1 VLGILASGAAD
12 KFGPGNTHPGRGLG
26 LLKKDPT
33 TTTSAAALAT
43 TTSAPA
49 VTTTSSGTTSPS
61 TTAPL
66 ATTTTAVQVT
76 SSTAAVTST
85 TAVVGAPA
93 GSVVV
98 QAGSNIQAVVDS
110 NPAGSTFYLLAGV
123 YLGQLVEPRNGDV
136 FLGQPGAVLDGN
148 GQAERAF
155 RSGASNVTV
164 SGFVIEDYVTPAQ
177 SGTVGG
183 GGGSNWT
190 ISNNEI
196 RYNGGG
202 GVVLSDGFVVRGNY
216 IHHNRQIGIKGGG
229 SNVLIENNEIAFN
242 NYLDD
247 YSMSWEA
254 GGTKFLK
261 TVNLVVRGNYVHDN
275 HGHGLWTD
283 ADNLNTL
290 YENNVVRNNYGT
302 GIFHEISYDAV
313 IRYNLIEGNAFPHSS
328 GGVKITESS
337 NVEVYGN
344 TLSGNDGGFHVTQSN
359 RGAGAYGV
367 YEIRNLFVHDNVV
380 SFTEGW
386 SGFQVN
392 EGSDAFYTSMNNQ
405 FDGNDYSV
413 GGLTTPFMWGVQ
425 VSWGQWNGFGH
436 DLNGTVA

>member
-1 VLGILASGAAD
+1 
-12 KFGPGNTHPGRGLG
+12 
-26 LLKKDPT
+26 
-33 TTTSAAALAT
+33 
-43 TTSAPA
+43 
-49 VTTTSSGTTSPS
+49 
-61 TTAPL
+61 
-66 ATTTTAVQVT
+66 
-76 SSTAAVTST
+76 
-85 TAVVGAPA
+85 
-93 GSVVV
+93 
-98 QAGSNIQAVVDS
+98 
-110 NPAGSTFYLLAGV
+110 
-123 YLGQLVEPRNGDV
+123 V
-136 FLGQPGAVLDGN
+136 FIGQPGAVLDGN

-190 ISNNEI
+190 ISDNEI

-283 ADNLNTL
+283 ADNMNTL

-328 GGVKITESS
+328 GGIKVTSS
-337 NVEVYGN
+337 SDVEVYGN
-344 TLSGNDGGFHVTQSN
+344 TLSGNDGGFHVSQSE

-386 SGFQVN
+386 SGFKVN
-392 EGSDAFYTSMNNQ
+392 EGSDAFYTSMNNR
-405 FDGNDYSV
+405 FDGNDYVV
-413 GGLTTPFMWGVQ
+413 GGMAEPFMWGET
-425 VSWGQWNGFGH
+425 VSWGQWNAFGH
-436 DLNGTVA
+436 DLTGNVA